1 MDDGRRSD
9 RTTRRNYLAGT
20 AVLAAGL
27 SAGCLAEFGGGDA
40 DAADVTPQPTGSP
53 TDDATRTVEM
63 APVGEVTLS
72 AVPTDVANYFPGY
85 ADMAVALGHGDAI
98 NSTGVLDRYHTDHYA
113 ELDGVSVDRSS
124 MTEFVGDSGIDKEV
138 FYELDSD
145 LHLIDPQ
152 WLVNNGFFG
161 LDDGDV
167 AELDENVAPFLGN
180 TVFRRTDPWHDYR
193 YYTMYETFATV
204 ARVFDEPDRYEAI
217 AGFHDSTLARIQTA
231 LPPAERRPNALLC
244 FGGSDEPETFL
255 PYRLTDKGTNK
266 KQFRDL
272 GISDA
277 LIGTGI
283 DGLSTDDRGRI
294 DYETMLEVDPDS
306 ILIRGH
312 EDKTREEFRDTVLG
326 FMEDHGTA
334 SDLTAVQDGTVFR
347 GGPIYVGPLEHL
359 FLVERY
365 AGLYFPD
372 TYEGDLFDREELAAI
387 ITG

>member
-1 MDDGRRSD
+1 MDDGGRSD
-9 RTTRRNYLAGT
+9 RATRRDYLAGT
-20 AVLAAGL
+20 AALAAGL
-27 SAGCLAEFGGGDA
+27 SAGCVSEFGGGDA
-40 DAADVTPQPTGSP
+40 DAAEGTPQPTGSP

-98 NSTGVLDRYHTDHYA
+98 NSTGVLDRYHTDHYG
-113 ELDGVSVDRSS
+113 ELDGVSVDKSS

-161 LDDGDV
+161 LDEADV
-167 AELDENVAPFLGN
+167 AELEENVAPFLGN

-193 YYTMYETFATV
+193 YYTLYETFATV

-217 AGFHDSTLARIQTA
+217 AEFHDSTLARIQTA

-244 FGGSDEPETFL
+244 FGGTDEPEAFL

-277 LIGTGI
+277 LTGTGI

-312 EDKTREEFRDTVLG
+312 EDKTREAFRETVLG
-326 FMEDHGTA
+326 FMEDHETA
-334 SDLTAVQDGTVFR
+334 SDLTAVQEGTVFR

-365 AGLYFPD
+365 ARLYFPD
-372 TYEGDLFDREELAAI
+372 TYDGELFDRDELAAI
-387 ITG
+387 VTG